1 MRILTFFSQV
11 FSRVFVRVEARN
23 SLRRRT
29 RRQLATHTM
38 SLVLGILL
46 TMGSLR
52 VLPSQASPM
61 ANPMANPMASPT
73 TSPRVSPES
82 MPPVAQ
88 VPTGTSLAAVPALGH
103 SFVAD
108 AVRKIGPAV
117 VRINTERTVTRS
129 VDPIL
134 EDPLFRRFFGD
145 ELPRNSLPREQ
156 LQRGQGSGF
165 IVDGKGIILTNAH
178 VVDQADRVTVIL
190 TDGRE
195 FKGTVQG
202 ADQLTDLAVVKIDTK
217 GESLPVASL
226 GNSESIDVGDWAIA
240 IGNPLGLNNTV
251 TLGIVSTL
259 SRSSFDV
266 GIPDKRLEFIQTDAA
281 INPGNSGG
289 PLVNARGEVI
299 GINTAIRADAM
310 GIGFAIPV
318 NKAKAIEAQLL
329 RDGKVT
335 RPYIGV
341 NMVTLTAKDAREN
354 NQDPNSDL
362 IVAEVDGVLVVR
374 VLPGTPAAAAGLR
387 RGDVITKV
395 EGQQV
400 RDAND
405 LQKRVEAAGVGRSLQ
420 FDIQRRNQALSF
432 KVKTAELQNQV

>member
-1 MRILTFFSQV
+1 MRILIFFSQV
-11 FSRVFVRVEARN
+11 LSRVFVRAEARN

-29 RRQLATHTM
+29 RRQFATHTM

-61 ANPMANPMASPT
+61 ASPMA
-73 TSPRVSPES
+73 SPRVSPES

-88 VPTGTSLAAVPALGH
+88 VPTGTPLAAVPPLGH

-129 VDPIL
+129 LDPVF

-387 RGDVITKV
+387 RGDVITKI
-395 EGQQV
+395 EGQPV

-420 FDIQRRNQALSF
+420 FDIQRRNQAISF
-432 KVKTAELQNQV
+432 KVKTAELENQV